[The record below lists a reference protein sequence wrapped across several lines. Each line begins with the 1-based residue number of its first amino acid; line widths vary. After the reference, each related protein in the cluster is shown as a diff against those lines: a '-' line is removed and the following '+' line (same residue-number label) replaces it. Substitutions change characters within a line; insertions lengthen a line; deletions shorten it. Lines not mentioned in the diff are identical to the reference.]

1 MKVLRD
7 ETLNEGKLSFSLT
20 IVNKRKLSVA
30 GVYRYLL

>member
-20 IVNKRKLSVA
+20 IVNKRKLYTS
-30 GVYRYLL
+30 